1 MIQFNGCLQSRL
13 SSILRRAAEYE
24 DDGTRV
30 DGVVDIEE
38 QANKL
43 LEHCR
48 GIDSKTRELAS
59 AINWIP
65 SHYLL
70 EIADKVDEMMDAF

>member
-13 SSILRRAAEYE
+13 SKILRQAAEYE
-24 DDGTRV
+24 DDDQRL
-30 DGVVDIEE
+30 DGVVDVEE

-48 GIDSKTRELAS
+48 GIDEETKKLAS

-70 EIADKVDEMMDAF
+70 EIATKVDEMMDAF

>member
-13 SSILRRAAEYE
+13 PSILRRAAEYE
-24 DDGTRV
+24 DDDQRL
-30 DGVVDIEE
+30 DGVVDVEE

-48 GIDSKTRELAS
+48 GIDEETKKLAS

-70 EIADKVDEMMDAF
+70 EIAEKVDEMMDAF